1 LGCFEVVRRSHGTR
15 EAEASFAMVLRT
27 CILVMYWL
35 RQSGHGFAGPS
46 DMDMD
51 MHTKTRELQTQ
62 LYRMLILPPSSWL
75 GSAVQLQQLRR
86 ANAILR
92 GMACPKDLPSRAV
105 ATP

>member
-1 LGCFEVVRRSHGTR
+1 MLLAKPNTTSKQPHQAEHTGHG
-15 EAEASFAMVLRT
+15 FA
-27 CILVMYWL
+27 
-35 RQSGHGFAGPS
+35 GHGFAGPS